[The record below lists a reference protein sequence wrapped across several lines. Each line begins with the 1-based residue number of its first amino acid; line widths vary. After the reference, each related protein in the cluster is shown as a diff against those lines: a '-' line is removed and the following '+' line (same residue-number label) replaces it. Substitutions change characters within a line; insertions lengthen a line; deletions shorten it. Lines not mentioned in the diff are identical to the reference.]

1 MSSNSQNMT
10 LYQTIYETVKKN
22 KYIIAAYVLV
32 IICIISVYNYI
43 TLASNDEKAFT
54 KNFMYNIIVIIFPI
68 IFILG
73 LLLYAT
79 YKKNMPVIFYG
90 IAGVA
95 MFVFLIFYLLKSS
108 LSDYIFN
115 SYLLYVIIGG
125 IFFVGLAIG
134 VTMFS
139 GQLQRMTG
147 WKGFFANLFF
157 YIPCLIRDG
166 VKRVVKEYN
175 GSSTTLLLLFM
186 FEILLIIMY
195 FFLIPLIYT
204 KTYPVK
210 TVIMEEPVMLNVQ
223 TQLTNKIPTK
233 VKTNSNCSLSFWVYL
248 NPASATKFGYS
259 EETNILNYAYTSDV
273 LDESNNYKIFPHLQL
288 AYYNEKKDGSFTG
301 SNEFIMYV
309 GDNKNPDNKF
319 TITLPLQKWNN
330 FVINFITVDSSTVP
344 TPSASASPSVG
355 STEATKAISTKQ
367 YITDIFIN
375 GTLERSR
382 TFDPTKGDIVPKF
395 NTSDTFTIGSD
406 INDTNSNNTINDNGL
421 YGSICNVI
429 HYKTPLNK
437 FSIIHNYNLLT
448 VNNPPIE

>member
-32 IICIISVYNYI
+32 IICIIGVYNYI
-43 TLASNDEKAFT
+43 SLASTDEKAFT
-54 KNFMYNIIVIIFPI
+54 RNFMYNIIVIIFPI
-68 IFILG
+68 LLILG

-79 YKKNMPVIFYG
+79 YETQMPIVFYG
-90 IAGVA
+90 LAGVA
-95 MFVFLIFYLLKSS
+95 MFIFIIFYLLKSS

-115 SYLLYVIIGG
+115 SYLLYVIIGA

-223 TQLTNKIPTK
+223 TQLTNKIPSK
-233 VKTNSNCSLSFWVYL
+233 VKTNSNCSLSFWIYL
-248 NPASATKFGYS
+248 NPASSTKFGYS
-259 EETNILNYAYTSDV
+259 EETNILNYAYTSD
-273 LDESNNYKIFPHLQL
+273 DNIIFPHLQL

-309 GDNKNPDNKF
+309 GDKKNPDNKF
-319 TITLPLQKWNN
+319 MITLPLQKWNN
-330 FVINFITVDSSTVP
+330 FVINFITIDSSTVP
-344 TPSASASPSVG
+344 SASAKPSVG
-355 STEATKAISTKQ
+355 SIEPTKSISTKQ
-367 YITDIFIN
+367 YAVDIFIN
-375 GTLERSR
+375 GSLERSR
-382 TFDPTKGDIVPKF
+382 TFDPVKGDIVPKF
-395 NTSDTFTIGSD
+395 NSSDTFTIGSD

-437 FSIIHNYNLLT
+437 LSIIHNYNLLT
-448 VNNPPIE
+448 VNNPPIA

>member
-32 IICIISVYNYI
+32 IICIIGVYNYI
-43 TLASNDEKAFT
+43 SLASNDEKAFT

-68 IFILG
+68 ILILG

-79 YKKNMPVIFYG
+79 YETQMPIVFYG
-90 IAGVA
+90 LAGVA
-95 MFVFLIFYLLKSS
+95 MFIFLIFYLLKSS

-125 IFFVGLAIG
+125 IFLVGLAIG

-210 TVIMEEPVMLNVQ
+210 TVIMEEPVMLNIQ

-259 EETNILNYAYTSDV
+259 EETNILNYAYTSD
-273 LDESNNYKIFPHLQL
+273 DNKIFPHLQL

-309 GDNKNPDNKF
+309 GDKKNPDNKF

-344 TPSASASPSVG
+344 TASATATASTSVG

-375 GTLERSR
+375 GSLERSR
-382 TFDPTKGDIVPKF
+382 TFDPIKGDIVPKF
-395 NTSDTFTIGSD
+395 NSSDTFTIGSD

-448 VNNPPIE
+448 VNNPPIA

>member
-1 MSSNSQNMT
+1 MP
-10 LYQTIYETVKKN
+10 
-22 KYIIAAYVLV
+22 
-32 IICIISVYNYI
+32 
-43 TLASNDEKAFT
+43 
-54 KNFMYNIIVIIFPI
+54 IV
-68 IFILG
+68 
-73 LLLYAT
+73 
-79 YKKNMPVIFYG
+79 FYG
-90 IAGVA
+90 LAGVA
-95 MFVFLIFYLLKSS
+95 MFIFIIFYLLKSS

-115 SYLLYVIIGG
+115 SYLLYVIIGA

-223 TQLTNKIPTK
+223 TQLTNKIPSK
-233 VKTNSNCSLSFWVYL
+233 VKTNSNCSLSFWIYL
-248 NPASATKFGYS
+248 NPASSTKFGYS
-259 EETNILNYAYTSDV
+259 EETNILNYAYTSD
-273 LDESNNYKIFPHLQL
+273 DNIIFPHLQL

-309 GDNKNPDNKF
+309 GDKKNPDNKF
-319 TITLPLQKWNN
+319 MITLPLQKWNN
-330 FVINFITVDSSTVP
+330 FVINFITIDSSTVP
-344 TPSASASPSVG
+344 SASAKPSVG
-355 STEATKAISTKQ
+355 SIEPTKSISTKQ
-367 YITDIFIN
+367 YAVDIFIN
-375 GTLERSR
+375 GSLERSR
-382 TFDPTKGDIVPKF
+382 TFDPVKGDIVPKF
-395 NTSDTFTIGSD
+395 NSSDTFTIGSD

-437 FSIIHNYNLLT
+437 LSIIHNYNLLT
-448 VNNPPIE
+448 VNNPPIA